1 MEHVNHPSHYNTGKI
16 EVIDFIEDKSLNFNR
31 GNVVKYVVRA
41 GLKNKETEIEDLR
54 KAKFYIEH
62 EITSVA
68 KEKVK
73 KEMENKSTVYT
84 VEIKE

>member
-31 GNVVKYVVRA
+31 GNVVKYIVRA
-41 GLKNKETEIEDLR
+41 GIKNKETEIEDLR
-54 KAKFYIEH
+54 KAEFYVKR
-62 EITSVA
+62 EIIRVS
-68 KEKVK
+68 KEKVR
-73 KEMENKSTVYT
+73 KEIENKSTVYT

>member
-1 MEHVNHPSHYNTGKI
+1 MGNINHPSYYNTGKI

-41 GLKNKETEIEDLR
+41 GIKNEETEIEDLR
-54 KAKFYIEH
+54 KAKFYIER
-62 EITSVA
+62 EIERIS
-68 KEKVK
+68 KEKLN
-73 KEMENKSTVYT
+73 KELKNKSTVYT